1 MNGIHDLG
9 GMQGMGP
16 IEVEENEPY
25 FHDQWEQRMLGMFLA
40 VFAGGHYN
48 IDEFRHSI
56 ERMNPAEYLRTSYYE
71 HWLSGMQRMLLEKGI
86 VTEDEI
92 EARMKELA

>member
-1 MNGIHDLG
+1 VNGVHDLG

-16 IEVEENEPY
+16 IEFEENEPY
-25 FHDQWEQRMLGMFLA
+25 FHEDWERRMLGMFLA
-40 VFAGGHYN
+40 VFAGGYYN

-56 ERMNPAEYLRTSYYE
+56 ERMGPANYLGTSYYE

-86 VTEDEI
+86 LTEDEI
-92 EARMKELA
+92 DARMKELS

>member
-1 MNGIHDLG
+1 
-9 GMQGMGP
+9 MQGMGP

-25 FHDQWEQRMLGMFLA
+25 FHDQWERRMLGMFLA

-71 HWLSGMQRMLLEKGI
+71 HWLSGLQRMLLEKGI
-86 VTEDEI
+86 VTEEEI
-92 EARMKELA
+92 DARMKELA